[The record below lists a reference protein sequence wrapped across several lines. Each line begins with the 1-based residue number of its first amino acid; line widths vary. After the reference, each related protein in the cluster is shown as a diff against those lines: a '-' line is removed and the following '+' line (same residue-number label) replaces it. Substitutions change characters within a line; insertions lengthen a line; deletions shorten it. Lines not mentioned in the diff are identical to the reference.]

1 MSLDKL
7 GLLVRELLV
16 IEAWRERVLPHLA
29 AHLAERVDPVLTYLV
44 LYHEASLANLL
55 EVTLFHPHAC
65 EAVGEDALV
74 ELADWC
80 HRKLLYLNSNSG
92 AHEAAEFKERTA
104 AQLMGQSKLEE
115 LHERRQEVE
124 FGAAMCAVTIL
135 R

>member
-7 GLLVRELLV
+7 ALLVRELLV

-55 EVTLFHPHAC
+55 EVTLFHQHAC
-65 EAVGEDALV
+65 EAVGEDALI

-80 HRKLLYLNSNSG
+80 HRKLLYLNAG
-92 AHEAAEFKERTA
+92 AHDAAEFKERTA
-104 AQLMGQSKLEE
+104 AQLMAQTKLDE
-115 LHERRQEVE
+115 LHERRAEVE
-124 FGAAMCAVTIL
+124 FGTAMCAVTIL